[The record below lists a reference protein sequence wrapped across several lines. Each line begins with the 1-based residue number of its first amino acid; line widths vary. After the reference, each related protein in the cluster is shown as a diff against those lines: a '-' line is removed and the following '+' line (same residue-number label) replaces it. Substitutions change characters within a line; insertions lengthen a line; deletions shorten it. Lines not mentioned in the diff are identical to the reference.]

1 VAWCKKVYLVFGR
14 KKKQPKLARV
24 DSENE
29 RIVQLLALHSVDA
42 VIDIGANEGQYA
54 GRLRAAGY
62 RGPIVSV
69 EPGAEAHAALSAA
82 SAADPDWRVAPRMAL
97 GESASEATLH
107 LSNRSDMNSLKPMAA
122 VTSEAFPKAVAA
134 GTDAVT
140 VARLDAVFDELVG
153 KEARRAFVKID
164 TQGFEAEILRG
175 AEGVLDRIAG
185 FQLELSLLPLYEGEA
200 TYLPV
205 LQQLDA
211 LGFELHLVLSG
222 NFSRRLGRQLQF
234 DGVFFRG

>member
-1 VAWCKKVYLVFGR
+1 MFGL

-24 DSENE
+24 DSESE
-29 RIVQLLALHSVDA
+29 RIVQLLELHSVDA

-54 GRLRAAGY
+54 GRLREAGY

-69 EPGAEAHAALSAA
+69 EPGADAYEALIAA
-82 SAADPDWRVAPRMAL
+82 SANDPDWTAPPRMAL
-97 GESASEATLH
+97 GESAGEAKLH

-122 VTSEAFPKAVAA
+122 VTVEAFPKVVAA
-134 GTDAVT
+134 GTDTVA
-140 VARLDAVFDELVG
+140 VARLDAVFDDLVAT
-153 KEARRAFVKID
+153 EAAKAFVKID

-175 AEGVLDRIAG
+175 AEGVLDRIVG

-200 TYLPV
+200 TYLAV

-211 LGFELHLVLSG
+211 LGFALHLVLSG

>member
-1 VAWCKKVYLVFGR
+1 MFGL
-14 KKKQPKLARV
+14 KKKQTKLGRV
-24 DSENE
+24 ERESE
-29 RIVQLLALHSVDA
+29 RIVQLLDLHAVDA
-42 VIDIGANEGQYA
+42 LIDIGANEGQYA
-54 GRLRAAGY
+54 ARLREAGY
-62 RGPIVSV
+62 AGPIVSV

-82 SAADPDWRVAPRMAL
+82 SARDPDWTAAPRMAL
-97 GESASEATLH
+97 GEVAGEATLH

-122 VTSEAFPKAVAA
+122 VTGEAFPKAVAA
-134 GTDAVT
+134 GTDKVE
-140 VARLDAVFDELVG
+140 VARLDAAFEDLIG

-200 TYLPV
+200 TYLAV
-205 LQQLDA
+205 LQQLHG